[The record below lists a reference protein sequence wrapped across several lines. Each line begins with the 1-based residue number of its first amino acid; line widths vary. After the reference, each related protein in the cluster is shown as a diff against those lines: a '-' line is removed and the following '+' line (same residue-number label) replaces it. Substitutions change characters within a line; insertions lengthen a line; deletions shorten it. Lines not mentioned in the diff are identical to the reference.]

1 MARSTDE
8 QFLHDWVIR
17 KVHEKYSREYNQ
29 VHINPGDEKNY
40 EYNGA
45 YPDIIFENYGQIVQI
60 AEVETMETITEQ
72 RAEKWKNL
80 SELGAKLSLL
90 VPKNMQNAARDIC
103 WKSGLVAKVNIGSFD
118 VNLTL

>member
-17 KVHEKYSREYNQ
+17 KVQEKYSRLYSE

-40 EYNGA
+40 EYNGS
-45 YPDIIFENYGQIVQI
+45 YPDIVVANYGQTVQI
-60 AEVETMETITEQ
+60 VEVETRETINNE
-72 RAEKWKNL
+72 RAAKWKNL
-80 SELGAKLSLL
+80 SELGVKLSLL
-90 VPKNMQNAARDIC
+90 VPKEMQNATRDIC

-118 VNLTL
+118 VNLNI

>member
-17 KVHEKYSREYNQ
+17 KVHEKYSREYSQ

-72 RAEKWKNL
+72 RAEKWKDL

>member
-17 KVHEKYSREYNQ
+17 KVQEKYSKLYSE

-40 EYNGA
+40 EHNGS
-45 YPDIIFENYGQIVQI
+45 YPDIVVINYGQTVQI
-60 AEVETMETITEQ
+60 VEVETTETINNE
-72 RAEKWKNL
+72 RAAKWKNL
-80 SELGAKLSLL
+80 SGLGVKLSLL
-90 VPKNMQNAARDIC
+90 VPKEMQSVARDIC

-118 VNLTL
+118 VNLNI

>member
-17 KVHEKYSREYNQ
+17 KVHEKYSREYSE
-29 VHINPGDEKNY
+29 VHINPGEETNY

-72 RAEKWKNL
+72 RAEKWKSL
-80 SELGAKLSLL
+80 SGLGAKLSLL

-118 VNLTL
+118 VNLSL

>member
-17 KVHEKYSREYNQ
+17 KVQEKYSRLYSE

-40 EYNGA
+40 EYNGS
-45 YPDIIFENYGQIVQI
+45 YPDIVVVNYGQTVQI
-60 AEVETMETITEQ
+60 VEVETRETINNE
-72 RAEKWKNL
+72 RAAKWKNL
-80 SELGAKLSLL
+80 SELGVKLSLL
-90 VPKNMQNAARDIC
+90 VPKEMQNATRDIC

-118 VNLTL
+118 VNLNI

>member
-1 MARSTDE
+1 MERSTDE

-17 KVHEKYSREYNQ
+17 KVSDKYSREYSK

-40 EYNGA
+40 EYNGV
-45 YPDIIFENYGQIVQI
+45 YPDIVFENYEQIVMI
-60 AEVETMETITEQ
+60 AEVETKETINEE
-72 RAEKWKNL
+72 RAQKWKEL